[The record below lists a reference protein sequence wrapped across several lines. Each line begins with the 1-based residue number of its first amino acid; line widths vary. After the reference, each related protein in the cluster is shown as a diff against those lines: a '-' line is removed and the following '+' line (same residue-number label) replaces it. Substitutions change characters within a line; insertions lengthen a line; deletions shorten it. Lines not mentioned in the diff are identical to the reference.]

1 MVVELP
7 NASFNGVHGGVIRA
21 IVIAEM
27 TEHAA
32 AVHMSRE
39 NPVIDVLINKCA
51 KENHHK

>member
-1 MVVELP
+1 MGLP

-27 TEHAA
+27 TKHAA

-39 NPVIDVLINKCA
+39 NPVIDVLVNKCA